1 MTDHESFASLTRDH
15 DARAAAY
22 CDGRVTAFHNAA
34 DRALQLARSIER
46 NGWDGATLRAET
58 LRVFAAELF
67 ELAQSIDRGRV
78 AR

>member
-15 DARAAAY
+15 DAR
-22 CDGRVTAFHNAA
+22 AA